1 MELTE
6 MTVEACREFLGK
18 HTLGHLAC
26 IGEKYPYV
34 VPVHYAYETRRIFI
48 FSMPGLKTDYLRK
61 RPYAGL
67 QVEEL
72 QTDRNWTSVLVQGR
86 CEELPDTP
94 ERHNER
100 IHAWSL
106 LEKRPF
112 WWEPG
117 SFELTSGG
125 DLEDGIPLFSVL
137 RLKWCQD
144 DRWRDV
150 SIDECDFYA
159 SIVQVFLFWRFLLVV
174 PPLIPR

>member
-72 QTDRNWTSVLVQGR
+72 QTDIGPAFLYRAVVRNCPIRQNGTMNVFMHGR
-86 CEELPDTP
+86 C
-94 ERHNER
+94 
-100 IHAWSL
+100 
-106 LEKRPF
+106 
-112 WWEPG
+112 
-117 SFELTSGG
+117 
-125 DLEDGIPLFSVL
+125 
-137 RLKWCQD
+137 
-144 DRWRDV
+144 
-150 SIDECDFYA
+150 
-159 SIVQVFLFWRFLLVV
+159 
-174 PPLIPR
+174 